1 MRIAQRT
8 MYRSFIT
15 NMNKNLSD
23 YMDSN
28 IQSATQK
35 RINKPSDDPVG
46 MARVLAYRSSIARNE
61 QYISNSKEAAAQLA
75 STDSALIQ
83 ASTILSKMLEK
94 ANQISTETVT
104 KENRL
109 QTASELRQLFSQL
122 LNLANTSFNGS
133 HLFSGHKTDQ
143 PAYREGLGIT
153 TKDDNLTGAERNDGS
168 KGVPWEISGSA
179 DRPIMVRFMDDG
191 EVGTDTIRYVYSK
204 DGGETWVPADPDDPA
219 TPPKTLTPGDTT
231 LDLDGVTVKI
241 PTAGPQ
247 DKDLKQNVQVKA
259 YDPDLDVKGE
269 DDNKDNSISRTNG
282 TVLFI
287 RPTAYYQGDDNDPPP
302 LVDQYGPS
310 KVDSA
315 DAYGNFS
322 GDVRIR
328 LDETANVGADGKVKY
343 SYSLDNG
350 VTWVTSTA
358 DTRAGGSKLRLQVP
372 GGYLDVT
379 PQPGERLEAG
389 QQFVVRPRR
398 SDQGIEIAEG
408 EFLSVTNCGKDIF
421 GGLYTPAGASS
432 PIPAEGGDKNIFEV
446 LSNLIAWAETGPS
459 DGCGESVA
467 AVKTAI
473 EGLQTS
479 TARVG
484 GKEQR
489 VSLNVTI
496 LETHHDDQV
505 TRMSSIED
513 ADLTELLT
521 RLAQQQMAYQ
531 SILQSS
537 SMIMQLNLT
546 KFI

>member
-8 MYRSFIT
+8 MYQSFISS
-15 NMNKNLSD
+15 MNKNLSD
-23 YMDSN
+23 YMESN

-46 MARVLAYRSSIARNE
+46 MARVLTYRASISRSE
-61 QYISNSKEAAAQLA
+61 QYISNSKDAAAQLA
-75 STDSALIQ
+75 STDSALLQ

-94 ANQISTETVT
+94 ANQISSETVT

-109 QTASELRQLFSQL
+109 QAASELRQMFSQL
-122 LNLANTSFNGS
+122 INLANTSYNGS

-143 PAYREGLGIT
+143 AAYREGMGVT
-153 TKDDNLTGAERNDGS
+153 TMDQDLTGAERNDGT
-168 KGVPWEISGSA
+168 KGVPWDISGSA
-179 DRPIMVRFMDDG
+179 DRTVMVRFLDDG

-204 DGGETWVPADPDDPA
+204 DGGDTWVPEDPDDPA

-241 PTAGPQ
+241 PTAGPAS
-247 DKDLKQNVQVKA
+247 KDLKTNVQVKA
-259 YDPDLDVKGE
+259 FDPTLDKK
-269 DDNKDNSISRTNG
+269 DDDGKITNISRENG

-302 LVDQYGPS
+302 LVDMYGPS
-310 KVDSA
+310 RVDSA
-315 DAYGNFS
+315 DAYGDFT
-322 GDVRIR
+322 GDVRVR
-328 LDETANVGADGKVKY
+328 LDETATVGANGKVQY
-343 SYSLDNG
+343 SYSMDNG
-350 VTWVTSTA
+350 ISWVSATA
-358 DTRAGGSKLRLQVP
+358 DTRAGDTKLRLQVP

-379 PQPGERLEAG
+379 PQAGTNLASG

-398 SDQGIEIAEG
+398 ANQGIEIAEG

-421 GGLYTPAGASS
+421 GGMYTPAGASS

-489 VSLNVTI
+489 VSLNMTM

-531 SILQSS
+531 TVLQSS

>member
-1 MRIAQRT
+1 MRVAQRT
-8 MYRSFIT
+8 MYRSFIS

-61 QYISNSKEAAAQLA
+61 QYISNSKDAAAQLA
-75 STDSALIQ
+75 STDSALLQ
-83 ASTILSKMLEK
+83 TSTILSRMLEK
-94 ANQISTETVT
+94 ANQIATETVT

-109 QTASELRQLFSQL
+109 QTASELRELFGQL
-122 LNLANTSFNGS
+122 LNLSNTNFNGS
-133 HLFSGHKTDQ
+133 HLFAGHKTDQ
-143 PAYREGLGIT
+143 PAYQEGLGIT
-153 TKDDNLTGAERNDGS
+153 TMDEALTGASRNDGT

-179 DRPIMVRFMDDG
+179 DRTIMVRFATDG
-191 EVGTDTIRYVYSK
+191 VIGNDPNDPTNIPTDIEYEFSK
-204 DGGETWVPADPDDPA
+204 DGGETWV
-219 TPPKTLTPGDTT
+219 TKTLAAGDTT
-231 LDLDGVTVKI
+231 LELDGVTVNI

-247 DKDLKQNVQVKA
+247 NKDLVRNIEVKA
-259 YDPDLDVKGE
+259 YDPSLDIKGE
-269 DDNKDNSISRTNG
+269 HDNKDNSISRTNG

-322 GDVRIR
+322 SDVRIR
-328 LDETANVGADGKVKY
+328 LDETVTMGAAGKVNY

-350 VTWVTSTA
+350 VTWVSTTA
-358 DTRAGGSKLRLQVP
+358 DTRAGSSTLRLQAP

-379 PQPGERLEAG
+379 PQAGERLEAG

-398 SDQGIEIAEG
+398 ANQGIEIAEG

-421 GGLYTPAGASS
+421 GGMYTPAGASA

-473 EGLQTS
+473 EALQTS
-479 TARVG
+479 NARVG

-496 LETHHDDQV
+496 LESHHDDQV
-505 TRMSSIED
+505 TRMSAIED
-513 ADLTELLT
+513 ANLTELLT

-546 KFI
+546 KYI